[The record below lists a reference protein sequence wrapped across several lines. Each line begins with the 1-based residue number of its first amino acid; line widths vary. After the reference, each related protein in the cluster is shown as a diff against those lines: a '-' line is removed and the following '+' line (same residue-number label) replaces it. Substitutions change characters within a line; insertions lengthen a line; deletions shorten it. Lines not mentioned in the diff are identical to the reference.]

1 MFDRI
6 LIANRNEIAR
16 RIARSAKKLGLSV
29 VAVCS
34 EADKDAPFARE
45 ADESV
50 VVGPPPPK
58 ESYLN
63 IEAILAAAKKTGAK
77 AIHPGYG
84 FLSENAAFAEACAD
98 AGIVFIGP
106 TPLAMRRM
114 GSKIEAK
121 ETMKKAGVPVVP
133 GSEGAVPTVEDAV
146 RVADHI
152 GYPVMLKASA
162 GGGGIGMSLCKNEK
176 KLREAFDD
184 AQKKGAQFFG
194 SSELLLEKFIE
205 SPHHVEVQVLGDT
218 HGNLVHLFDREC
230 SVQRRNQKVV
240 EEARSPFLKEAARA
254 ALLEAGVKAARAVD
268 YVSAGTIEFVAD
280 AHENVFFLEMNT
292 RLQVEHPV
300 TECITGVD
308 IVEQQLRIAAGEKL
322 PFTQADVKARGHAIE
337 VRLCA
342 EDPDKRFFPSPGTI
356 ESIRFGE
363 AEGVRTDSGVV
374 SGSVISPFY
383 DSLFAKVIAHGDT
396 REQAIDRL
404 DAALAATEVTGI
416 RSNLA
421 LHRRVLNDAVFR
433 SGTYNTGF
441 LADVLGVKS

>member
-1 MFDRI
+1 VFDRI